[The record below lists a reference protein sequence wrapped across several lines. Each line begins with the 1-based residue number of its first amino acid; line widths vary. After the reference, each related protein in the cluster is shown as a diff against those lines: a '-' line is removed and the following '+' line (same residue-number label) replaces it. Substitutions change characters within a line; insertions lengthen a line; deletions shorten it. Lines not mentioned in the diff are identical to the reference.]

1 MILTLQNLL
10 EHPVNQY
17 LFRMTQKIVDVKLP
31 RLLLQIMHEWSSPA
45 EKKVGQIKD
54 ENDEALEGDYI
65 GVYQDVFLEMIE
77 SDADHSFLSEDIDN
91 RNAATE
97 IEFHVNK
104 PFMVLVKMDHELLA
118 VGRVM
123 DPHWCKFCHS
133 HKKGGY
139 KTRKLRNSRN
149 LRKITQMSYNSKNPQ
164 ITQLFY

>member
-1 MILTLQNLL
+1 
-10 EHPVNQY
+10 
-17 LFRMTQKIVDVKLP
+17 MTQKIVDVKLP

-139 KTRKLRNSRN
+139 KTRKSRISCTLTN
-149 LRKITQMSYNSKNPQ
+149 HATPATPANHAINE
-164 ITQLFY
+164 